1 MSLSGSLRLGAQTYA
16 TAVGALNNTLS
27 VVNIAKDTLG
37 KLGDITDK
45 MIAVTEKAARRPI
58 GAQGRR
64 ALDIQFRELADDFKK
79 ILEKSKIGDNSFLT
93 TDGLTEIF
101 LAVGLDKE
109 SSKSIAD
116 VFAQFVTPEEDTT
129 LASEKVEGKK
139 PLVIPAA
146 AFTVPSRSG
155 LVQLETLTD
164 APLTSVVAGISPTTS
179 VFQASDDILNENP
192 GVEAV
197 FVRDS
202 AGGFQSQGAGN
213 LLGVGATLRAVNEV
227 TGYSIIESSF
237 DPLGEN
243 PAGEAQ
249 LFLLSEKG
257 ALVGQLTN
265 FSGAT
270 IESVDMTSSD
280 EMFAVSYVKSGQSY
294 VDTIEITKGAA
305 VTTALITNIERTNDS
320 VTKVKID
327 NNGDYVAFQVEK
339 PGPFKN
345 IELYDVANRTYDNVL
360 RNDSRSRDSLD
371 YGFVADGG
379 QIVYGMTVTDGSAE
393 RNLVL
398 YQSSGGI
405 NNTLRSA
412 VSYDAFA
419 TLQSGNF
426 GTGGSF
432 SLVENA
438 GGVRTVK
445 LYDADDA
452 TENYAL
458 VIGNDVVSTMSLAAN
473 ASDSSRIDIGLVG
486 SLPDISGDS
495 DLEFY
500 RIRYDPDARQNRRIS
515 SGSVQYSEILD
526 PTRGITSRPAAYR
539 LLNDLKALR
548 EQITSN
554 VDALQNAFDVV
565 NDNIALVRAT
575 GLALLDIGNQLT
587 NETDAAAVAESLRR
601 RIRESAQEALAQAE
615 NLDPIA
621 VATLTY
627 TSNGN

>member
-1 MSLSGSLRLGAQTYA
+1 MRESDGALSSQG
-16 TAVGALNNTLS
+16 VGA
-27 VVNIAKDTLG
+27 
-37 KLGDITDK
+37 
-45 MIAVTEKAARRPI
+45 
-58 GAQGRR
+58 
-64 ALDIQFRELADDFKK
+64 
-79 ILEKSKIGDNSFLT
+79 
-93 TDGLTEIF
+93 
-101 LAVGLDKE
+101 
-109 SSKSIAD
+109 
-116 VFAQFVTPEEDTT
+116 
-129 LASEKVEGKK
+129 
-139 PLVIPAA
+139 
-146 AFTVPSRSG
+146 
-155 LVQLETLTD
+155 
-164 APLTSVVAGISPTTS
+164 
-179 VFQASDDILNENP
+179 
-192 GVEAV
+192 
-197 FVRDS
+197 
-202 AGGFQSQGAGN
+202 

-227 TGYSIIESSF
+227 TGYSIMESSF
-237 DPLGEN
+237 DPYGTN
-243 PAGEAQ
+243 PAGESQ
-249 LFLLSEKG
+249 LFLLNEKG
-257 ALVGQLTN
+257 VLVGQLTN
-265 FSGAT
+265 YSGAT

-280 EMFAVSYVKSGQSY
+280 EMFAVSYFDGSVY
-294 VDTIEITKGAA
+294 RVDTIQIAKGAA
-305 VTTALITNIERTNDS
+305 VGTALRTNIENTNDT

-327 NNGDYVAFQVEK
+327 NGGKYVAFQVEK
-339 PGPFKN
+339 PGPFRN
-345 IELYDVANRTYDNVL
+345 IEIYDVTTRTYDNVI
-360 RNDSRSRDSLD
+360 RNDSRSKDPLD
-371 YGFVADGG
+371 YGFVAIGG

-398 YQSSGGI
+398 YQSSGDS

-419 TLQSGNF
+419 TLQSGDF

-458 VIGNDVVSTMSLAAN
+458 VLGNDVVSTMSLAAN

-500 RIRYDPDARQNRRIS
+500 RIRYDPEARQNRRIS

-539 LLNDLKALR
+539 LLNDLKSLR
-548 EQITSN
+548 EQITTN

-587 NETDAAAVAESLRR
+587 NETDAAAVAETLRR
-601 RIRESAQEALAQAE
+601 RIRESAKEALAQAE

-627 TSNGN
+627 TSSGN